1 MSVVL
6 SVYLL
11 SIPCL
16 RICLPDFRSIC
27 LFRWVFWTC
36 LCWPPWHFSYVYLY
50 VLSIDLSPTYS
61 VHLSTYIYLPER
73 ADHVSVGF
81 PVVLLVC
88 LFVCLF
94 ICLSICLSICLLI
107 YLSVYLSVLTM
118 SLLASLASPLS
129 LRLTRKQ
136 SSEMVRPARWG
147 VNQGHPA
154 QRSLSTISCVHCT
167 CMDEVKNQKAI
178 QLRLT
183 KNKDAELNMA
193 QGSYSSGSHHA
204 RSNSWAGRSYLLEI
218 TNCITVC

>member
-36 LCWPPWHFSYVYLY
+36 LCWPPWRFSYVYLY

-167 CMDEVKNQKAI
+167 CMDEVKKQKAI

-183 KNKDAELNMA
+183 KNKDAELNTVWLKGHTA
-193 QGSYSSGSHHA
+193 QGHTTQGQTAGQEDRIYW
-204 RSNSWAGRSYLLEI
+204 RSQTA
-218 TNCITVC
+218 